1 MQQTTPQPGQ
11 PGGPGSIRRAATT
24 APPVIRTRQ
33 QEAPLVPARA
43 PNGLLRAL
51 EAVQA
56 YVFSEETLI
65 LVEFLV
71 VVAVGIIV
79 FVNVLHPME
88 TLVNNIGQ
96 SISGLGLNK
105 LLK

>member
-1 MQQTTPQPGQ
+1 MEQTSPPPGQ
-11 PGGPGSIRRAATT
+11 TGGPGSIRRAATT

-33 QEAPLVPARA
+33 EAPLVRA
-43 PNGLLRAL
+43 PHPNSILRML
-51 EAVQA
+51 ESVQT
-56 YVFSEETLI
+56 YIFSEETLI

-88 TLVNNIGQ
+88 SLMSSLGQ
-96 SISGLGLNK
+96 TISNLGLSK
-105 LLK
+105 LFK